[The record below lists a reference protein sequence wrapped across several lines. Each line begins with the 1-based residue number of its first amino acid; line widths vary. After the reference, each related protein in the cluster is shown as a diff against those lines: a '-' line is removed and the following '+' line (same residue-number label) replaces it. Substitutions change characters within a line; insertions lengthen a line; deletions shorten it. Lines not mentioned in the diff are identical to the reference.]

1 MQAQTSHIRP
11 YNLSTAPKLGYQRL
25 SHFIVDWKLVQI
37 VIPMSGF
44 GERFRRAGYAVPKP
58 LIEVDG
64 KPIIGHVIDMFP
76 GETDF
81 IFICNEDHLANPD
94 YRMAQILQVLCP
106 TGRIIGIPA
115 HKLGPIHAV
124 RQVEHLLDPARP
136 VIVNYCDFTCY
147 WNWDHFKSFIA
158 DTACAGAIPAYK
170 GFHPHTLGT
179 TNYAYIKEVAGEN
192 AKTVNGDDVHGAWA
206 LDIQEKQPYTDNRME
221 EFASSGTYY
230 FASAKIMSDAFKQ
243 TMDQN
248 INVGGEYYVSLAY
261 KPMFAQGDK
270 VAVYPLQHFMQ
281 WGTPD
286 DLYEYNSWSDTF
298 KRLVNPDVESN
309 PSGSLVIP
317 MAGMGKRFADEGY
330 TLTKPLIPVSGKAM
344 AIQAIED
351 LPKSQ
356 YQSLVMRSDMP
367 GLADIQRSIKESF
380 PNAIIALVPE
390 VTEGQ
395 ACTAL
400 IGLDALEESS
410 GKNSGG
416 DLSPITFGACDNG
429 VLFNQ
434 AAYQALINNPDV
446 DVIVWGARC
455 HTNAVRK
462 PQMFGWVDANA
473 DGHINTISVKTP
485 LASPATDPIVIGTFT
500 FKNPNDARRAI
511 DTLIARNG
519 RINGEFYLDSC
530 INDAIGLGLRCH
542 LFEVDSFISWGTPN
556 DLKTFEYWQSCFHK
570 WPHHPYRLELDSRVE
585 RAALENLSARYA
597 ASTPALPK

>member
-1 MQAQTSHIRP
+1 
-11 YNLSTAPKLGYQRL
+11 
-25 SHFIVDWKLVQI
+25 
-37 VIPMSGF
+37 MSGF

-76 GETDF
+76 RETDF
-81 IFICNEDHLANPD
+81 IFICNEDHLATPD
-94 YRMAQILQVLCP
+94 YRMAQILKDLCP
-106 TGRIIGIPA
+106 TGKVVGIPA
-115 HKLGPIHAV
+115 HNLGPIHAV

-136 VIVNYCDFTCY
+136 VIINYCDFTCY
-147 WNWDHFKSFIA
+147 WNWDHFKSFVTKI
-158 DTACAGAIPAYK
+158 ACAGAIPAYK

-179 TNYAYIKEVAGEN
+179 TNYAYIKEAANEN
-192 AKTVNGDDVHGAWA
+192 SEQVNDVDINGITSQSVWA
-206 LDIQEKQPYTDNRME
+206 IDIQEKQPYTDNRME

-230 FASAKIMSDAFKQ
+230 FASTKIMSDSFKQ
-243 TMDQN
+243 IMDQN
-248 INVGGEYYVSLAY
+248 INVGGEHYVSLAY
-261 KPMFAQGDK
+261 KPMFANGQK
-270 VAVYPLQHFMQ
+270 VVVYPLQHFMQ

-286 DLYEYNSWSDTF
+286 DLNEYKSWSDTF
-298 KRLVNPDVESN
+298 KRLINPDIAST
-309 PSGSLVIP
+309 PAGCLVIP

-344 AIQAIED
+344 GIQAIED
-351 LPKSQ
+351 LPKSN
-356 YQSLVMRSDMP
+356 YQSLVLRSDMP
-367 GLADIQRSIKESF
+367 GLADIQKEIKEYF
-380 PNAIIALVPE
+380 PNSVMTLVPQ

-400 IGLDALEESS
+400 IGLDALEKLIISNELD
-410 GKNSGG
+410 
-416 DLSPITFGACDNG
+416 DLSLITFGACDNG

-434 AAYQALINNPDV
+434 TAYQALINNPEV
-446 DVIVWGARC
+446 DVIVWGAHG

-462 PQMFGWVDANA
+462 PQMFGWIDAKA
-473 DGHINTISVKTP
+473 DGRINAISVKTP
-485 LASPATDPIVIGTFT
+485 LASLETDPIVIGIFT
-500 FKNPNDARRAI
+500 FKSPSDARRAI
-511 DTLIARNG
+511 DSLITRNG

-585 RAALENLSARYA
+585 RIALEGLSLRYA